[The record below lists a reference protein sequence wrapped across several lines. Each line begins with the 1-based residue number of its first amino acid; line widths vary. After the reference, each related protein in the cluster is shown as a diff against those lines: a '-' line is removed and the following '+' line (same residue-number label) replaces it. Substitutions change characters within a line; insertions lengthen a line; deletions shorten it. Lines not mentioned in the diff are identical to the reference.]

1 MSDYLTPTL
10 QNPTMC
16 DFGPFAGAACGKVIT
31 LDFKQAVLQISVAD
45 LTIELL
51 ENASANISLEDL
63 VNSTAPINWSKTEFI
78 GVTGGAINFDPI
90 LAKLVFTPDRTPSVD
105 RTVSFT
111 FKVFNELNHEA
122 TGTIT
127 INILDRTPELSVGSF
142 TLSGTDA
149 QIFNIDIKTKVVV
162 KNTEVDYSDVGAVT
176 LVGSL
181 PEGNAVISNG
191 VITFTPSEEPADNR
205 TVTFKYKVKDISGLE
220 AEGNISITLQDV
232 TPALTVNAF
241 SKNVLDSATLTSSIL
256 SNIVIKNDSFKTLT
270 FSAPSEGTITVSGS
284 NYTFTPGNALKKD
297 RTITINYTV
306 ETQSGITKSAKMT
319 IIIKYDNIWAGT
331 FWYGNNTNENLVQS
345 EIETLISTKKT
356 GYAGTYS
363 IPAGTGTFKWF
374 VYPKIWG
381 ENPTVLDASN
391 NMPIALDDNKYLTV
405 EGIELILLRSYYTL
419 NGAITIKFS

>member
-31 LDFKQAVLQISVAD
+31 LDFKQAGLQISAAD

-63 VNSTAPINWSKTEFI
+63 VNSVTPINWSKTEFI
-78 GVTGGAINFDPI
+78 GVTGGVVNFDPI
-90 LAKLVFTPDRTPSVD
+90 LAKLVFTPDQTPSVD

-111 FKVFNELNHEA
+111 FKVFNELNYEA

-142 TLSGTDA
+142 TLSGTEA
-149 QIFNIDIKTKVVV
+149 QIFNIDIKTKVTV
-162 KNTEVDYSDVGAVT
+162 KNTEVDYSDVKAVT

-181 PEGNAVISNG
+181 SEGKVSISNG
-191 VITFTPSEEPADNR
+191 IITFTPSEEPSDNR

-220 AEGNISITLQDV
+220 AEGNISIALQDV
-232 TPALTVNAF
+232 SPALTVNTF
-241 SKNVLDSATLTSSIL
+241 SKNVLDTATLTSSIL

-270 FSAPSEGTITVSGS
+270 FDTPAEGTFTVSGS
-284 NYTFTPGNALKKD
+284 NYTFTPGNVLKKD

-306 ETQSGITKSAKMT
+306 ETQSGIIKSAKMT

-331 FWYGNNTNENLVQS
+331 FWHGNNTNDKLVKS
-345 EIETLISTKKT
+345 EIETLTSTKKT

-391 NMPIALDDNKYLTV
+391 NMPIALEDNQYLTV
-405 EGIELILLRSYYTL
+405 EGIDLVLLRSYYTL